1 MQGIRIER
9 AVESQTPLIL
19 YFIRQ
24 LAEYEKLLHNVTADE
39 LRIKE
44 SLFGPKPE
52 AEVVVA
58 YLDEE
63 PAGFAIFFPTYSTF
77 LGRAGIYL
85 EDLFVEPKFR
95 GHGLGKAL
103 LVHLAKLTRER
114 GGGRLE
120 WSVLNWNE
128 PSIQFYRGLGAEPLD
143 EWTKYRVTGEN
154 LEKLAQTPIIRLND

>member
-19 YFIRQ
+19 YFIRR
-24 LAEYEKLLHNVTADE
+24 LAEYERLLHNVTADE
-39 LRIKE
+39 ERIKE

-52 AEVVVA
+52 AEVLIA
-58 YLDEE
+58 YLDEQ

-103 LVHLAKLTRER
+103 LVYLAKLTRER

-154 LEKLAQTPIIRLND
+154 LEKLAQTL